1 MRIEVQSRT
10 RQAGIDN
17 VATVER
23 RTRHL
28 LDRLDDRIQRL
39 EVQLVD
45 LNGPKGGVDRQC
57 RVSAKL
63 VDGEVLHAEA
73 ASDLIPNAVD
83 RAIRKLARRI
93 TDRQHR
99 RIDSRR
105 RRSRDGLRSSQTPNT
120 GRPRGA
126 RFF

>member
-1 MRIEVQSRT
+1 MRIEVLSRT
-10 RQAGIDN
+10 TQAGIDN

-45 LNGPKGGVDRQC
+45 ENGPKGGIDRRC

-63 VDGEVLHAEA
+63 VDGDVLHAEA
-73 ASDLIPNAVD
+73 RSELIPNAVD
-83 RAIRKLARRI
+83 RAIRKLVRRI
-93 TDRQHR
+93 TDLRGR
-99 RIDSRR
+99 EIDSRR
-105 RRSRDGLRSSQTPNT
+105 RAGGDE
-120 GRPRGA
+120 A
-126 RFF
+126 VAA